1 MLKRLF
7 LLAPIAFALL
17 HAPLVR
23 ADSLTETLDKACG
36 KAVSVLGCADLATAY
51 PEALGA
57 VVAAVGVAHSQFNS
71 ADDCNAKLSAGSG
84 ILEKAKSYIDGVP
97 GLPFDKLRQCSCNIV
112 YSSPSCTSAVSDL
125 ANKVAGAISDFFSA
139 VGLGSTTQPPDDHE
153 KDKSDYYKA
162 NFAPYLDK
170 MLYVD
175 EGAIYSTM
183 RSVIQACNDDWYN
196 VIWVSDTAFE
206 ICSPMYRQF
215 TGQLTARQK
224 IIADEAAKQQQ
235 AAADALQKK
244 KDALQQQKDSATD
257 NARKIAMSWAQIKL
271 ATYGKQCAD
280 AACRNDVGVLAF
292 FYYGMIATGMQDLNS
307 SNTAVLSASNAKF
320 DPLFKQKVA
329 ESSQRKL
336 VVVASGLS
344 QAQAL
349 IAPKLAGILHFDTA
363 YAAARAKLLALGMKD
378 PDKVLKNARLS
389 RISTLSRVSGLKV
402 MPLQKSQ

>member
-1 MLKRLF
+1 MLKRFF
-7 LLAPIAFALL
+7 LLAPVAFAML

-36 KAVSVLGCADLATAY
+36 KAVTVLGCSDLATAY

-84 ILEKAKSYIDGVP
+84 ILEKAKQYIDGVP

-162 NFAPYLDK
+162 NYAPYLDK

-175 EGAIYSTM
+175 EASFYSTM
-183 RSVIQACNDDWYN
+183 RPVIQACNDDWYN
-196 VIWVSDTAFE
+196 VIWVSDTDLE
-206 ICSPMYRQF
+206 ICGPMYHQF
-215 TGQLTARQK
+215 TGQLAARQK
-224 IIADEAAKQQQ
+224 FIAVEAAK
-235 AAADALQKK
+235 ALQKQ
-244 KDALQQQKDSATD
+244 KDALQLKQDAATD

-271 ATYGKQCAD
+271 GTYGNQCAD

-307 SNTAVLSASNAKF
+307 SNTAVLTASNAKF

-336 VVVASGLS
+336 ELVTSSLLQVK
-344 QAQAL
+344 AL
-349 IAPKLAGILHFDTA
+349 IAPKLPAIQHFDSA
-363 YAAARAKLLALGMKD
+363 YAAARAKLLTLGVKD
-378 PDKVLKNARLS
+378 PEKVIKNARLS
-389 RISTLSRVSGLKV
+389 RINSLSRVSGLRV
-402 MPLQKSQ
+402 TPLQKLQ

>member
-1 MLKRLF
+1 MFKQICF
-7 LLAPIAFALL
+7 SVMIAFSVVSAQ
-17 HAPLVR
+17 AAR
-23 ADSLTETLDKACG
+23 ADSLTDTLDKACG
-36 KAVSVLGCADLATAY
+36 KAVSVLGCTDMATAY

-57 VVAAVGVAHSQFNS
+57 VVAAVGAAHSQFSS

-84 ILEKAKSYIDGVP
+84 ILEKAKEYIDGVP

-162 NFAPYLDK
+162 NFLPYLDK

-175 EGAIYSTM
+175 EGSVYGNM
-183 RSVIQACNDDWYN
+183 RPVIQACNDDWYN
-196 VIWVSDTAFE
+196 VIWVSDTAVE
-206 ICSPMYRQF
+206 ICSPMYHQF
-215 TGQLTARQK
+215 IGQLTARQK
-224 IIADEAAKQQQ
+224 IISDEAAKQQQ
-235 AAADALQKK
+235 AAADALQKQ

-257 NARKIAMSWAQIKL
+257 NARKIAMNWAQIKL

-280 AACRNDVGVLAF
+280 ATCRSDVGVLAF
-292 FYYGMIATGMQDLNS
+292 VYYGMIATGMQDLNA

-336 VVVASGLS
+336 QLVASGLS
-344 QAQAL
+344 QAKAL
-349 IAPKLAGILHFDTA
+349 IAPKLAALLHFDSA
-363 YAAARAKLLALGMKD
+363 YATARAKLISLGVKD
-378 PDKVLKNARLS
+378 PDTVLKNARIS
-389 RISTLSRVSGLKV
+389 RIAKVSRVSGLKLI
-402 MPLQKSQ
+402 PLQKAQ

>member
-17 HAPLVR
+17 HAPWVR

-271 ATYGKQCAD
+271 GSYGKQCAD

-307 SNTAVLSASNAKF
+307 SNTAVLSASNTKF